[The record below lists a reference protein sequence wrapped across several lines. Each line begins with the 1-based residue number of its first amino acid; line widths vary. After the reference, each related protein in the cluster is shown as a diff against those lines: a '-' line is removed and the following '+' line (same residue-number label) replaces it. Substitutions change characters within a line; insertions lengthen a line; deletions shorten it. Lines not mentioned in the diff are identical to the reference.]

1 MAIYGNIENVD
12 AVLLATVTAEVIHV
26 KGADGKDGIDGYSPT
41 ASVTKTGKT
50 ATVTITDKSGTTT
63 ATVADGQ
70 DGYTPIKGVDYFD
83 GTNGIT
89 PTIGDNGN
97 WYIGSTDTGKPSRG
111 EQGVKGDTGA
121 AGPQGIPGKDGAPGA
136 KGDPGEKGDTGPTGP
151 QGPKGDKGDTGASGT
166 NATIT
171 GATAT
176 VDANTGTPSVT
187 VTTGGT
193 ASARTFA
200 FEFKNLKGG
209 KGDTGAA
216 GQAGKDGKSAYQ
228 YAVESGYIGTETEFA
243 EKLAQEQLTGTTSTL
258 TPTQVYEAVSAG
270 IPVKVQYTDRTYGLL
285 SFTAFNIAESLSMI
299 VSQAI
304 VYYGGVYILAELGGN
319 IQAGD
324 WFTKFTV
331 LAEKTDIPSTL
342 PNPNALTIKIG
353 STTVTYDG
361 STAQTVT
368 IADGTEVEY

>member
-26 KGADGKDGIDGYSPT
+26 KGADG
-41 ASVTKTGKT
+41 
-50 ATVTITDKSGTTT
+50 
-63 ATVADGQ
+63 
-70 DGYTPIKGVDYFD
+70 VD
-83 GTNGIT
+83 GIT

-97 WYIGSTDTGKPSRG
+97 WYIGSEDTGKPSRGEKGDTGATGLQGPQGEKGATGPQGERGPKGEQGIQGPQGPAGKDGYTPVKGVDYFDGKDGAAGADGITPHIGDNGNWYLGATDTGKPSRG
-111 EQGVKGDTGA
+111 EQGL
-121 AGPQGIPGKDGAPGA
+121 
-136 KGDPGEKGDTGPTGP
+136 
-151 QGPKGDKGDTGASGT
+151 KGDTGASGT

-193 ASARTFA
+193 PSERTFA
-200 FEFKNLKGG
+200 FAFKNLKGG
-209 KGDTGAA
+209 KGDTGSA
-216 GQAGKDGKSAYQ
+216 GAAGKDGKSAYQ
-228 YAVESGYIGTETEFA
+228 YAVEGGYTGTETEFA
-243 EKLAQEQLTGTTSTL
+243 EKLAQEQLTGTIWAL
-258 TPTQVYEAVSAG
+258 TPIQVYNAVSAG
-270 IPVKVQYTDRTYGLL
+270 IPVKVEYTDGTYGLL

-299 VSQAI
+299 VAQAI
-304 VYYGGVYILAELGGN
+304 VYYNSVYILAELGGN
-319 IQAGD
+319 IQAGN

-331 LAEKTDIPSTL
+331 LAEKTDIPSSL
-342 PNPNALTIKIG
+342 KNPNALTIKIG

-368 IADGTEVEY
+368 IDDGTEVSY